1 VSNGRSSE
9 LVGRARR
16 LAEEM
21 QFERS
26 SIPEVGRLLAALA
39 ASRPRGRLAEI
50 GTGTGVGAAWIVSAM
65 GPEAS
70 FVTVEADTDRA
81 AACARLLSG
90 SSTVRVLHGDWHE
103 VLPPEAPFDLL
114 FYDGG
119 GWKRS
124 PPAQMRAESERALEL
139 VTPGGLVAMDNLTPE
154 HLWPAAG
161 PEWPDALR
169 EFWLGNDRLVA
180 TEVLTTPDSS
190 AIVAVKR

>member
-1 VSNGRSSE
+1 MR
-9 LVGRARR
+9 
-16 LAEEM
+16 
-21 QFERS
+21 FERS

-70 FVTVEADTDRA
+70 FVTAEADDDRA
-81 AACARLLSG
+81 LACAQLFSG
-90 SSTVRVLHGDWHE
+90 SANVRVLHGDWHE

-114 FYDGG
+114 FFDGG

-139 VTPGGLVAMDNLTPE
+139 VAPGGVVAMDNLTPE
-154 HLWPAAG
+154 HLWPADG
-161 PEWPDALR
+161 PKWPNALR
-169 EFWLGNDRLVA
+169 EFWLGSDGLVA

>member
-70 FVTVEADTDRA
+70 FVTAEADT
-81 AACARLLSG
+81 
-90 SSTVRVLHGDWHE
+90 E
-103 VLPPEAPFDLL
+103 LPPEAPFDLL

-154 HLWPAAG
+154 HLWPADG